1 MSRPPARARFG
12 TTELPK
18 EQHEALLRAKRLEWT
33 SIGSLSVTVLLVFLV
48 LGNSQAMKVAWIE
61 DMLSLL
67 PPIAFLIAGRFIR
80 RQPDREHP
88 YGFHRS
94 IGVAH
99 LVGAVSLLTM
109 GGILVVDSGINLLQ
123 AKHPTIGGVHVVGET
138 IWLGWLMIA
147 VLAVTSIAPAILGR
161 KKMEVAAQLHDKVL
175 YADADMN
182 KADWM
187 TASAAIIGI
196 LGISVGLW
204 WADAAA
210 ALLISV
216 GILHD
221 GVRNLRAAVA
231 GLTDTRARTYDD
243 RAPHP
248 VGQRVEEFLT
258 GLDWV
263 AAAEIRVRDLGHVF
277 HVEAFVVPHE
287 GALPPLGVLQTARE
301 GCRALDWKIHD
312 MVLIPVEELPGQS
325 GHDGEA

>member
-1 MSRPPARARFG
+1 MSRPAAPARFG
-12 TTELPK
+12 RTELPAG
-18 EQHEALLRAKRLEWT
+18 QREALRRAKRLEWVSLGT
-33 SIGSLSVTVLLVFLV
+33 LSVTVVLVFLV

-67 PPIAFLIAGRFIR
+67 PPLAFLVAGRFIR

-99 LVGAVSLLTM
+99 LVGAVSLLAM
-109 GGILVVDSGINLLQ
+109 GGFLVVDSGANLLS
-123 AKHPTIGGVHVVGET
+123 AKHPTIGGVAVLGQTV
-138 IWLGWLMIA
+138 WLGWLMIA
-147 VLAVTSIAPAILGR
+147 VLVVTSIPPAILGHL
-161 KKMEVAAQLHDKVL
+161 KMKLAEPLHDKVL

-196 LGISVGLW
+196 LGIGVGLW

-216 GILHD
+216 DILYD
-221 GVRNLRAAVA
+221 GVKNLRAAVA

-243 RAPHP
+243 KAPHP
-248 VGQRVEEFLT
+248 LQHDVEEFLR
-258 GLDWV
+258 GLEWV
-263 AAAEIRVRDLGHVF
+263 AAAESRVRDLGHVF
-277 HVEAFVVPHE
+277 HVEAFVVPRG
-287 GALPPLGVLQTARE
+287 GAVPPLGVLQRCRE
-301 GCRALDWKIHD
+301 G
-312 MVLIPVEELPGQS
+312 
-325 GHDGEA
+325 